1 MSVNKYI
8 IKTVVGLKGKLPGT
22 RDSIC
27 ELILSNKITIVR
39 PARQPKTCNSEHCKL
54 NKDQNKQID
63 SKSDTV
69 DKEKVEIQT
78 RRHQLLG
85 LLYII
90 FNKVR

>member
-8 IKTVVGLKGKLPGT
+8 LKTVIGLRGKLPGT

-39 PARQPKTCNSEHCKL
+39 PTKQPKACNSEHCKL

-63 SKSDTV
+63 SKSDTS
-69 DKEKVEIQT
+69 DKEKVTSKPEDTNCQEY
-78 RRHQLLG
+78 
-85 LLYII
+85 YILFLI
-90 FNKVR
+90 R